1 MRKFIARHPL
11 AFLTAVLGG
20 IVAATGLGSVAL
32 GAGVPVTPLLYTQ
45 LGIYAA
51 LPFAILASV
60 PEREGGAVAMA
71 VSAALPLLTFF
82 AWLEHRIAG
91 NSAAAFTLT
100 ALGASLI
107 VTAIYW
113 LGPRDVPVFERARA
127 IRVKP
132 ALPEVHGGWKQRNA

>member
-11 AFLTAVLGG
+11 AFLAAVLGG

-45 LGIYAA
+45 LGIYVA
-51 LPFAILASV
+51 LSFAIVTSV

-71 VSAALPLLTFF
+71 VSAALPLLAFF

-91 NSAAAFTLT
+91 NFAAAFTLC
-100 ALGASLI
+100 ALGSFVI
-107 VTAIYW
+107 VAAIYW

-132 ALPEVHGGWKQRNA
+132 ALPEVRGVLKQRNA